1 MGITIGYT
9 KYYISV
15 DNFILLIYIQR
26 PMKKSYKQLMNDIA
40 QMTSTAN
47 KIRKEEI
54 AHVKK
59 AIQSKMAEY
68 QLSLHDLGAAG
79 VAAYAS
85 ARKSIS
91 DSKAAAGKS
100 KAATKAP
107 AKSKDK
113 RSVVKPKYKHAKSG
127 ATWSGRGKTP
137 RWMAD
142 EIKAGKKR
150 DSFLIK

>member
-1 MGITIGYT
+1 
-9 KYYISV
+9 
-15 DNFILLIYIQR
+15 
-26 PMKKSYKQLMNDIA
+26 MNDIA
-40 QMTSTAN
+40 QMTATAN

-91 DSKAAAGKS
+91 DSKAAAGKT
-100 KAATKAP
+100 KAAKTP
-107 AKSKDK
+107 AKSAGKDK

>member
-1 MGITIGYT
+1 
-9 KYYISV
+9 
-15 DNFILLIYIQR
+15 
-26 PMKKSYKQLMNDIA
+26 MNDIA
-40 QMTSTAN
+40 QMTATAN

-79 VAAYAS
+79 VAAYKS
-85 ARKSIS
+85 ARKSMRV
-91 DSKAAAGKS
+91 SKAAAGRE
-100 KAATKAP
+100 KAP
-107 AKSKDK
+107 AKGKDK
-113 RSVVKPKYKHAKSG
+113 RSVVKPKYKHAKTG
-127 ATWSGRGKTP
+127 ETWSGRGKTP

>member
-1 MGITIGYT
+1 
-9 KYYISV
+9 
-15 DNFILLIYIQR
+15 
-26 PMKKSYKQLMNDIA
+26 MKKSYKQLMNDIA

-91 DSKAAAGKS
+91 DSKAAAVKT
-100 KAATKAP
+100 KVAKAP
-107 AKSKDK
+107 VKSAGKDK

>member
-1 MGITIGYT
+1 
-9 KYYISV
+9 
-15 DNFILLIYIQR
+15 
-26 PMKKSYKQLMNDIA
+26 MKKSYKQLMNDIA
-40 QMTSTAN
+40 QMTATAN

-91 DSKAAAGKS
+91 DSKAAAGKT
-100 KAATKAP
+100 KVVKAP
-107 AKSKDK
+107 AKSAGKDK
-113 RSVVKPKYKHAKSG
+113 RSVVKPKYKHTKSG

>member
-1 MGITIGYT
+1 
-9 KYYISV
+9 
-15 DNFILLIYIQR
+15 
-26 PMKKSYKQLMNDIA
+26 MKKSYKQLMNDIA
-40 QMTSTAN
+40 QMTATAN

-91 DSKAAAGKS
+91 DSKAAAGKT
-100 KAATKAP
+100 KVAKAP
-107 AKSKDK
+107 AKNAGKDK

>member
-1 MGITIGYT
+1 
-9 KYYISV
+9 
-15 DNFILLIYIQR
+15 
-26 PMKKSYKQLMNDIA
+26 MNDIA

-91 DSKAAAGKS
+91 DSKAAAGK
-100 KAATKAP
+100 TKAVKVP
-107 AKSKDK
+107 AKSKGKDK
-113 RSVVKPKYKHAKSG
+113 RSVVKPKYKHTKSG

>member
-1 MGITIGYT
+1 
-9 KYYISV
+9 
-15 DNFILLIYIQR
+15 
-26 PMKKSYKQLMNDIA
+26 MNDIA
-40 QMTSTAN
+40 QMTATAN

-91 DSKAAAGKS
+91 DSKAAAVKT
-100 KAATKAP
+100 KVAKAP
-107 AKSKDK
+107 VKSAGKDK

>member
-1 MGITIGYT
+1 
-9 KYYISV
+9 
-15 DNFILLIYIQR
+15 
-26 PMKKSYKQLMNDIA
+26 MKKSYKQLMNDIA
-40 QMTSTAN
+40 QMTATAN

-91 DSKAAAGKS
+91 DSKAAAGKT
-100 KAATKAP
+100 KVPKAP
-107 AKSKDK
+107 AKSAGKDK

>member
-1 MGITIGYT
+1 
-9 KYYISV
+9 
-15 DNFILLIYIQR
+15 
-26 PMKKSYKQLMNDIA
+26 MKKSYKQLMNDIA
-40 QMTSTAN
+40 QMTATAN

-91 DSKAAAGKS
+91 DSKAAAGKT
-100 KAATKAP
+100 KAAKTP
-107 AKSKDK
+107 AKSAGKDK

-137 RWMAD
+137 RWLAD

>member
-1 MGITIGYT
+1 
-9 KYYISV
+9 
-15 DNFILLIYIQR
+15 
-26 PMKKSYKQLMNDIA
+26 MNDIA
-40 QMTSTAN
+40 QMTATAN

-68 QLSLHDLGAAG
+68 QLSLHDLGA
-79 VAAYAS
+79 YTS
-85 ARKSIS
+85 ARKSMS
-91 DSKAAAGKS
+91 ESKAAAVKT
-100 KAATKAP
+100 KAAKAP
-107 AKSKDK
+107 AKSTGKDK

>member
-1 MGITIGYT
+1 
-9 KYYISV
+9 
-15 DNFILLIYIQR
+15 
-26 PMKKSYKQLMNDIA
+26 MKKSYKQLMNDIA

-59 AIQSKMAEY
+59 ALQSKMAEY

-91 DSKAAAGKS
+91 DSKAAAGKT
-100 KAATKAP
+100 KVVKAP
-107 AKSKDK
+107 AKSAGKDK

-137 RWMAD
+137 RWMVD

>member
-1 MGITIGYT
+1 
-9 KYYISV
+9 
-15 DNFILLIYIQR
+15 
-26 PMKKSYKQLMNDIA
+26 MKKSYKQLMNDIA

-85 ARKSIS
+85 ARDSMRS
-91 DSKAAAGKS
+91 SKAAVGKS
-100 KAATKAP
+100 KAAAKAP

>member
-1 MGITIGYT
+1 
-9 KYYISV
+9 
-15 DNFILLIYIQR
+15 
-26 PMKKSYKQLMNDIA
+26 MKKSYKQLMNDIA
-40 QMTSTAN
+40 QMTATAN

-85 ARKSIS
+85 ARKSMS
-91 DSKAAAGKS
+91 DSKAAAVK
-100 KAATKAP
+100 TKVAKTP
-107 AKSKDK
+107 AKSAGKDK

>member
-1 MGITIGYT
+1 
-9 KYYISV
+9 
-15 DNFILLIYIQR
+15 
-26 PMKKSYKQLMNDIA
+26 MKKSYKQLMNDIA
-40 QMTSTAN
+40 QMTATAN

-59 AIQSKMAEY
+59 DIQSKMAEY

-79 VAAYAS
+79 VAANAS

-91 DSKAAAGKS
+91 DSKATAGKT
-100 KAATKAP
+100 KAAKTP
-107 AKSKDK
+107 AKSAGKDK

>member
-1 MGITIGYT
+1 
-9 KYYISV
+9 
-15 DNFILLIYIQR
+15 
-26 PMKKSYKQLMNDIA
+26 MNDIA
-40 QMTSTAN
+40 QMTATAN

-91 DSKAAAGKS
+91 DSKAAAGKT
-100 KAATKAP
+100 KVVKAP
-107 AKSKDK
+107 AKSAGKDK

>member
-1 MGITIGYT
+1 
-9 KYYISV
+9 
-15 DNFILLIYIQR
+15 
-26 PMKKSYKQLMNDIA
+26 MKKSYKQLMNDIA

-91 DSKAAAGKS
+91 DSKAAAGKT
-100 KAATKAP
+100 KVVKAP
-107 AKSKDK
+107 AKSAGKDK

>member
-1 MGITIGYT
+1 
-9 KYYISV
+9 
-15 DNFILLIYIQR
+15 
-26 PMKKSYKQLMNDIA
+26 MKKSYKQLMNDIA

-91 DSKAAAGKS
+91 DSKAAAGKA

-107 AKSKDK
+107 AKSVDCFA
-113 RSVVKPKYKHAKSG
+113 RRFMVS
-127 ATWSGRGKTP
+127 TP
-137 RWMAD
+137 DWIWVMK
-142 EIKAGKKR
+142 IK
-150 DSFLIK
+150 

>member
-1 MGITIGYT
+1 
-9 KYYISV
+9 
-15 DNFILLIYIQR
+15 
-26 PMKKSYKQLMNDIA
+26 MKKSYKQLMNDIA

-47 KIRKEEI
+47 KIRKAEI

-59 AIQSKMAEY
+59 AFQSKMAEY
-68 QLSLHDLGAAG
+68 QLRLHDLGAAG

-85 ARKSIS
+85 ARESIR
-91 DSKAAAGKS
+91 GS
-100 KAATKAP
+100 KAATAKSKAGKAP
-107 AKSKDK
+107 AKGKDK

-137 RWMAD
+137 RWMAV
-142 EIKAGKKR
+142 EIKGGKKR

>member
-1 MGITIGYT
+1 
-9 KYYISV
+9 
-15 DNFILLIYIQR
+15 
-26 PMKKSYKQLMNDIA
+26 MKKSYKQLMNDIA
-40 QMTSTAN
+40 QMTATAN

-91 DSKAAAGKS
+91 DSKAAAGKT
-100 KAATKAP
+100 KVVKAP
-107 AKSKDK
+107 AKSAGKDK